1 MCDIKSRKQSL
12 FNDRVDSQ
20 DGHRFVWEDLT
31 PGPRVPQGSPLL
43 AAHHLNLP
51 VLMMGTA
58 GPGSPHGP
66 RTPQG
71 AAFPPSAPRGP
82 GCSLGVSS
90 VTHVNLKNV
99 CIDLILNLMVIRKTD
114 SPRTGYNKAKN

>member
-12 FNDRVDSQ
+12 FNDPVDSQ

-43 AAHHLNLP
+43 AAHHLSLP
-51 VLMMGTA
+51 VLMVGTA

-66 RTPQG
+66 RT
-71 AAFPPSAPRGP
+71 AFPPSAPRGP

-90 VTHVNLKNV
+90 VMHVNSRNV
-99 CIDLILNLMVIRKTD
+99 CVDLILNLMVKRKTD
-114 SPRTGYNKAKN
+114 LPRTGYNKAKN